1 MAEHDSFDDAYVL
14 SADGDF
20 TPAVEHVRSQGKK
33 VYAVS
38 PSSGARLGAA
48 VNSFIRIAHS
58 SWFADCYDDE

>member
-38 PSSGARLGAA
+38 ASSGARLAAA
-48 VNSFIRIAHS
+48 VDSFIRIAAS
-58 SWFADCYDDE
+58 SWFADCYDE